1 MQGGKISVLLVE
13 GIEVEGIEKE
23 AQPSQ
28 RLCLFII
35 IIDKSFVYSEICGIT
50 IE

>member
-35 IIDKSFVYSEICGIT
+35 IDKSFVYSEICSIT

>member
-1 MQGGKISVLLVE
+1 MQGGKIPVFLVE

-35 IIDKSFVYSEICGIT
+35 DKSFVYSEICSIT